1 MAREKYPSVA
11 DLKKRAR
18 RRIPFYAWE
27 FLNSGTGSEE
37 CLDRNR
43 SALRQISLVPR
54 FLKGDFTPEIKTELF
69 GTDYNAPFGIAPVGL
84 SSLIWPK
91 AENILAKTAAKYR
104 IPYSLSMVANQPPE
118 TIGPITDGMGWF
130 QLYPPRDGEVRRDL
144 LKRVANAGFTTLVV
158 TADVPTRSRR
168 ERQTRAGLS
177 VPPKITPLTLYRS
190 AIRPRW
196 SFETLIAGLP
206 RFPTMEKYLGSSQ
219 MGRVVRFFGQN
230 LEGTLSWDYLARTR
244 EEWQGPL
251 VLKGILHPE
260 DAKQAA
266 SAGVDGIVVSNHGGR
281 QFDGA
286 PAPIEMLPQI
296 RAAVGSQTSI
306 LFDSGVRGALDIAR
320 AIALGADFVLLGR
333 AFIYGVG
340 ALGKTG
346 GDHTADILL
355 DELKNVMSQLGCAN
369 LEELSNVEW
378 RRESSA

>member
-11 DLKKRAR
+11 DLKKRAG
-18 RRIPFYAWE
+18 RRIPYFAWE
-27 FLNSGTGSEE
+27 YLDSGTGFEE

-43 SALRQISLVPR
+43 NALRRITLVPR
-54 FLKGDFTPEIKTELF
+54 FLKGDFTPQIETELF

-84 SSLIWPK
+84 SGLMWPK
-91 AENILAKTAAKYR
+91 AENILAKTAATHR
-104 IPYSLSMVANQPPE
+104 IPYALSMVANQSPE

-130 QLYPPRDGEVRRDL
+130 QLYPPRDEEVRRDL
-144 LKRVANAGFTTLVV
+144 LKRVAHSGFTTLVV
-158 TADVPTRSRR
+158 TADVPTSSRR
-168 ERQTRAGLS
+168 ERQVRAGLS

-196 SFETLIAGLP
+196 SLETLIAGQP
-206 RFPTMEKYLGSSQ
+206 RFPTMEKYLDASGTRQ
-219 MGRVVRFFGQN
+219 VVRYFGQN

-244 EEWQGPL
+244 DEWSGPL

-266 SAGVDGIVVSNHGGR
+266 HAGVDGIIVSNHGGR

-296 RAAVGSQTSI
+296 KAEVGGSTSV
-306 LFDSGVRGALDIAR
+306 LYDSGVRNALDVAR
-320 AIALGADFVLLGR
+320 AIALGADFVFLGR
-333 AFIYGVG
+333 AFIFGVG

-346 GDHTADILL
+346 GDHTAEILL

-369 LEELSNVEW
+369 LEELSKVE
-378 RRESSA
+378 RRRDSSA